1 MNDPSKA
8 ASRILYATGFGL
20 ILACGFGL
28 IEGRMVITN
37 LGVGHIFLLLAVIS
51 IIVAYSLGREYNFLR
66 SIYPNETENEM
77 VERIKKEINEIEQ
90 DSAVGNAWAKLES
103 QVLEKE
109 LEQE

>member
-8 ASRILYATGFGL
+8 ASRIFYGTGFGL

-28 IEGRMVITN
+28 LEGRMEITT
-37 LGVGHIFLLLAVIS
+37 LGIGHIFLLLAVIS
-51 IIVAYSLGREYNFLR
+51 IIVAYSLGREYNFLK

>member
-8 ASRILYATGFGL
+8 ASRILYSTGFGL

-28 IEGRMVITN
+28 LEGRMEITQI
-37 LGVGHIFLLLAVIS
+37 GIGHIFLILAIIS
-51 IIVAYSLGREYNFLR
+51 ILIAYSLGRGYNFLKK
-66 SIYPNETENEM
+66 IYPNETEDEM
-77 VERIKKEINEIEQ
+77 IERIKNEIHEIEVH
-90 DSAVGNAWAKLES
+90 SAVGSAWAKLES

>member
-28 IEGRMVITN
+28 LEGRMEITDP
-37 LGVGHIFLLLAVIS
+37 GIGHIFLLIAIIS
-51 IIVAYSLGREYNFLR
+51 IFTAFSLGQKYNFLKNM
-66 SIYPNETENEM
+66 YPNETEEEM
-77 VERIKKEINEIEQ
+77 IERIKNEIHEIEQ

-103 QVLEKE
+103 QVLQKE

>member
-1 MNDPSKA
+1 M
-8 ASRILYATGFGL
+8 
-20 ILACGFGL
+20 
-28 IEGRMVITN
+28 EITT
-37 LGVGHIFLLLAVIS
+37 LGIGHIFLLLAVIS
-51 IIVAYSLGREYNFLR
+51 IIVAYSLGREYNFLKN
-66 SIYPNETENEM
+66 IYPNETENEM